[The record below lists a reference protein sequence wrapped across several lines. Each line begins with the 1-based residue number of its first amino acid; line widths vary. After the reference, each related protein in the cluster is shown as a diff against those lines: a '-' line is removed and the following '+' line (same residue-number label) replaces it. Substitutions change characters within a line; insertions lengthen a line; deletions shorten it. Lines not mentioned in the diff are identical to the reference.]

1 MKRHAKEVY
10 VSISV
15 FPFYLKIK
23 KCFIVV
29 TTSTTSASTFLNSKY
44 KKISKY
50 KIFAENFDRNNVT
63 ETVKLLL
70 QYHGFVDQLPQQ
82 CQVTFWNNY
91 NVFSYR
97 YTRALLD
104 RLNWTS
110 NSFYNQLSIL
120 YFAVL

>member
-44 KKISKY
+44 K
-50 KIFAENFDRNNVT
+50 IFAENFDRNNVT

-82 CQVTFWNNY
+82 RQVTFWNND

-97 YTRALLD
+97 CTRALLD
-104 RLNWTS
+104 RLS
-110 NSFYNQLSIL
+110 LIHI
-120 YFAVL
+120 